1 MSGAGGTS
9 HGQTGDPRSLGS
21 RCGGGVSQN
30 TNPAKDEPSGPLCCP
45 RSGDSSGRGPG
56 LTHVDSGWGQPCHGL
71 TQRRRA
77 RSRHTVRSAR
87 TPGSGPGAYLT
98 TVMGLS
104 PLLLHERLL
113 SGQCNCLLA
122 DGGFRDTRDS
132 VSLRRSK
139 RVQGQAGPAP
149 IPVDQEGILPWSAE
163 AAGAQQHRGQREP
176 REGREEP
183 TMGGHLVTEATEWPG
198 TDRGTAG
205 SGAESQDRANG
216 RQSSSRPRP

>member
-1 MSGAGGTS
+1 MPSVRSRWAQAPVRLESPGAWEAGAVGVFLRTLTQPRTS
-9 HGQTGDPRSLGS
+9 LQ
-21 RCGGGVSQN
+21 
-30 TNPAKDEPSGPLCCP
+30 GPLCCP

-183 TMGGHLVTEATEWPG
+183 TTGWTLG
-198 TDRGTAG
+198 D
-205 SGAESQDRANG
+205 
-216 RQSSSRPRP
+216 

>member
-1 MSGAGGTS
+1 MWT
-9 HGQTGDPRSLGS
+9 L
-21 RCGGGVSQN
+21 V
-30 TNPAKDEPSGPLCCP
+30 
-45 RSGDSSGRGPG
+45 GDSPG
-56 LTHVDSGWGQPCHGL
+56 HGL
-71 TQRRRA
+71 TQLRRA

-104 PLLLHERLL
+104 PLLLHDRLL

-163 AAGAQQHRGQREP
+163 AAG
-176 REGREEP
+176 
-183 TMGGHLVTEATEWPG
+183 LSSTEA
-198 TDRGTAG
+198 RGSPEKG
-205 SGAESQDRANG
+205 G
-216 RQSSSRPRP
+216 RSPRWVDTW